1 MKKEMEEF
9 ELRLAEALRGSVL
22 PMDEVLRYVEAVP
35 GKRLRPRLVF
45 LTASLFGEIN
55 DATRRTALF
64 VELLHTATLIHDDVV
79 DGSDTRRGRPSVN
92 AHWDNQVAVLA
103 GDYLLAKAI
112 RLLSDPEDHL
122 ILKEMLDVAMGMSEG
137 ELLQNGE
144 LRVENGEL
152 RVENGELYLEIIT
165 RKTARLI
172 QACCVCGALSVTGEK
187 MELVGTFGIYLGLL
201 FQMRDDIL
209 DADDPATAALAERL
223 LPEYLD
229 KALKALDALAPYINN
244 KEAFSSLRELTVFC
258 ATRNH

>member
-9 ELRLAEALRGSVL
+9 ELRFAEALRGSVL
-22 PMDEVLRYVEAVP
+22 PMDEVLRYVEAAP

-103 GDYLLAKAI
+103 GDYLLAKAM
-112 RLLSDPEDHL
+112 RLLSNPEDHL
-122 ILKEMLDVAMGMSEG
+122 ILQQMLDVAMSMSEG
-137 ELLQNGE
+137 ELLQ
-144 LRVENGEL
+144 NGEL

-187 MELVGTFGIYLGLL
+187 TELVGNYGINLGLM

-209 DADDPATAALAERL
+209 DADNPSTAALAERL

-229 KALKALDALAPYINN
+229 KALKALNAMVPYINN